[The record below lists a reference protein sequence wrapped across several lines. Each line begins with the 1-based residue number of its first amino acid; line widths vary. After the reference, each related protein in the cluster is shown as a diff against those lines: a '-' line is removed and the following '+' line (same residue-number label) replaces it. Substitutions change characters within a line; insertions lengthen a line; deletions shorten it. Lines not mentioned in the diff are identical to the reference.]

1 MPTVFTA
8 KLDGSAAVRYF
19 PVSLAVFHLR
29 HASVHATAAACAT
42 EGEPRFKEALLSIVF
57 ASLCLES
64 FANEMAEQTLKP
76 DELEDFF
83 WLRRQFRSKVR
94 VPSVASKIRLLFERR
109 WSAKLSPQ
117 ASPLNE
123 VVELFDI
130 RNLLVHYRLTESAA
144 RTYLPLGSI
153 RTASDGTSV
162 TKIDLTTPPTRVE
175 PSLVERVNE
184 RRAAD
189 SYNAALRVLKAWNSY
204 AGAPADALS
213 SFSECVIS

>member
-19 PVSLAVFHLR
+19 PISLAVFHLR
-29 HASVHATAAACAT
+29 HAFLHATAAQRAT
-42 EGEPRFKEALLSIVF
+42 EGEPKFKEALLSIVF
-57 ASLCLES
+57 ASLCLEA
-64 FANEMAEQTLKP
+64 FANEMAEETLKP

-94 VPSVASKIRLLFERR
+94 APSVVSKIRLLFERR
-109 WSAKLSPQ
+109 WSAKLSLQ
-117 ASPLNE
+117 ASPLKE
-123 VVELFDI
+123 LGELFDL

-144 RTYLPLGSI
+144 KTYLPRGSI
-153 RTASDGTSV
+153 RTESDGASV
-162 TKIDLTTPPTRVE
+162 TQIDLTTQPTRVE
-175 PSLVERVNE
+175 PSLVEKVNE

-189 SYNAALRVLKAWNSY
+189 SYNAALRVLKAWNGY